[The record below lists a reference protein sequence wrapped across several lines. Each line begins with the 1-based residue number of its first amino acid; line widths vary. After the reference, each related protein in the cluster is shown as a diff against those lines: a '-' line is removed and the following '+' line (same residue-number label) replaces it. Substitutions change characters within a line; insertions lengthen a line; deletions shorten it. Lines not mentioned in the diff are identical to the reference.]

1 MFSSKIKTPCGR
13 AVEIRNVVLL
23 LLLLSPI
30 VHAGSPTMFTGV
42 ELVRSN
48 LPVGSGR
55 RGCLCYLYPSGYIY
69 NNKHR
74 LSLCAARRSPLREV
88 HDDVAISPHKSDRPP
103 PGLRA
108 DKRKLD
114 EPRTAS
120 LGGEGRCPAGS
131 AILQRL
137 SRPARRRYRCTA
149 FSVFGEP
156 AIGRAG
162 GAARGR
168 AGGRPRRAQ
177 RGRGG
182 RAGAAGGEPH

>member
-1 MFSSKIKTPCGR
+1 MFSSKIKTPRGR

-23 LLLLSPI
+23 LLLHSPI
-30 VHAGSPTMFTGV
+30 VHAGSPSMFTGV

-48 LPVGSGR
+48 IPVGSGR

-108 DKRKLD
+108 DKRELD

-120 LGGEGRCPAGS
+120 LCGEGRGPAG
-131 AILQRL
+131 AAGRRRRA
-137 SRPARRRYRCTA
+137 RPARRR
-149 FSVFGEP
+149 
-156 AIGRAG
+156 GRGAAGAG
-162 GAARGR
+162 G
-168 AGGRPRRAQ
+168 GGPA
-177 RGRGG
+177 GG
-182 RAGAAGGEPH
+182 RAGEA

>member
-1 MFSSKIKTPCGR
+1 MYSSKKKTPRGR

-48 LPVGSGR
+48 LTVGSGR
-55 RGCLCYLYPSGYIY
+55 RCFCFLNPSGYIY
-69 NNKHR
+69 NNRHR
-74 LSLCAARRSPLREV
+74 LSLCAARRSPLREA

-137 SRPARRRYRCTA
+137 SRPARRRYRGTA

-156 AIGRAG
+156 AI
-162 GAARGR
+162 
-168 AGGRPRRAQ
+168 
-177 RGRGG
+177 
-182 RAGAAGGEPH
+182 